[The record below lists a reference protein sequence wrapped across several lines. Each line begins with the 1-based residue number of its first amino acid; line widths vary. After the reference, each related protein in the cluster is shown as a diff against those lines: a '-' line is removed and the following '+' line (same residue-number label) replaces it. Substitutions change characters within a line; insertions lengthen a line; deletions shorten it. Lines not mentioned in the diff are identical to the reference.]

1 MSHETGK
8 AESDVERYFDA
19 FLELAPTHLLD
30 YSKVIDKVERG
41 EKKIARQT
49 EISDA
54 LAVKVARAGP
64 TAFQTLTVS
73 VPLLGIL

>member
-1 MSHETGK
+1 
-8 AESDVERYFDA
+8 
-19 FLELAPTHLLD
+19 LLD